1 MKRLKPADRHPSI
14 LNAAIRIAHR
24 TGYNKIS
31 RDAIAEAAQCSP
43 GLVSAYFGTMAKM
56 RRAIMGEAIRTRD
69 LIIVAQGL
77 ACRDKRALG
86 APEELR
92 RAAVESL
99 MG

>member
-1 MKRLKPADRHPSI
+1 MKRLKPADRHALI
-14 LNAAIRIAHR
+14 LDHARRLASLH
-24 TGYNKIS
+24 GYTKIS
-31 RDAIAEAAQCSP
+31 RESIATASGCSP
-43 GLVSAYFGTMAKM
+43 GLVSAYFGTMVKM

-69 LIIVAQGL
+69 LKIIGQGL

-92 RAAVESL
+92 RLAVESL